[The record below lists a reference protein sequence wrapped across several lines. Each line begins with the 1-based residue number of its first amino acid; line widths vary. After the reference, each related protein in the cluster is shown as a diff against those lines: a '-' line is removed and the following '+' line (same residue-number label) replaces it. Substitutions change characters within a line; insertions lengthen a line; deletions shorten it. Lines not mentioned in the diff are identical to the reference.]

1 MQPGSRGFAAARA
14 VLPPGFPGGRKAR
27 SRLIRLIRLPPLREA
42 RSHRTAHAEYL
53 AAFDAARDCLRM
65 RTLLADLGLPQAGP
79 TPFFEDNETCIRM
92 ATTDASTPRMQH
104 LDARY
109 HWLREQVTRA
119 QTIRFIHCPTDLMV
133 ADALTKPLDA
143 TKTAFFHG
151 AFSGFR
157 PIPRPSLLGGPGR
170 IGLSIV
176 SPATMPLLSDV

>member
-1 MQPGSRGFAAARA
+1 MQLLGPRSGACVHHVSRRQTTVAT
-14 VLPPGFPGGRKAR
+14 
-27 SRLIRLIRLPPLREA
+27 S
-42 RSHRTAHAEYL
+42 TAHAEYL

-65 RTLLADLGLPQAGP
+65 RVLLADLGLPQAQP

-92 ATTDASTPRMQH
+92 ASTDASTPRMQH

-109 HWLREQVTRA
+109 HWLREQVTRERS
-119 QTIRFIHCPTDLMV
+119 IRFVHCPTDLMV

-143 TKTAFFHG
+143 AKTAFFHG